1 MLENT
6 QRIRLDICDNQTYEQ
21 IYTKQYNKGFPIE
34 FEITK
39 NGKPFSLSGI
49 ITVFELKKPD
59 ERFVVEYGNIQDN
72 IISVNITDQ
81 MTTTDGKAK
90 FQITLFDAESYN
102 SDNKNSAIII
112 STVTGTMKIDKSTV
126 QNEDIEASKDVFN
139 IISEVLIK
147 IEDAKLYAQNA
158 EEYMN
163 KSLEYSNNSKVSA
176 TASANS
182 ASAAKTSENN
192 AKTYA
197 SNAKT
202 SETNAKTSET
212 NALSSANSASSSANS
227 ASTSASNAKTSET
240 QAKTSEN
247 NAKTYAS
254 NAKTSETNAKTSET
268 NASSSATSAST
279 SASNAKESETNAS
292 ASANTAITKAN
303 EASVSA
309 TNASKS
315 ESNAK
320 NYATNASSSATSAST
335 SASTAMT
342 KADEA
347 KTSASNAKTYATN
360 ASNSAT
366 SAQNYATGST
376 NSAKYYYE
384 QAKTISESFSG
395 ALRPM
400 GTVTFANL
408 PSISSASEG
417 DMYNISDEFT
427 TTSDFKEGSGTI
439 IAAGSNVYKTFDGFW
454 DILAGTPVVGIK
466 GNSEVTYRRG
476 NVNITASDIGFEI
489 VSETEPSNQEIGC
502 YWLEDY

>member
-21 IYTKQYNKGFPIE
+21 IYIKQYNKGFPIE

-39 NGKPFSLSGI
+39 NGKPFDLSGI
-49 ITVFELKKPD
+49 VAIFEFKKPD
-59 ERFVVEYGNIQDN
+59 GKFVVDYADINENIV
-72 IISVNITDQ
+72 SVTVEDY
-81 MTTTDGKAK
+81 MTSIDGKAK
-90 FQITLFDAESYN
+90 FQITLFDEESYDP
-102 SDNKNSAIII
+102 DNKDSAIII
-112 STVTGTMKIDKSTV
+112 STVTCTMKIDKATV

-139 IISEVLIK
+139 IVTEVLIEIENAK
-147 IEDAKLYAQNA
+147 IAAKNA

-163 KSLEYSNNSKVSA
+163 KSLEYSNNSKASA

-197 SNAKT
+197 SNANK

-212 NALSSANSASSSANS
+212 NALSSANSASNSANS

-240 QAKTSEN
+240 QAKI
-247 NAKTYAS
+247 
-254 NAKTSETNAKTSET
+254 SETNAK
-268 NASSSATSAST
+268 A
-279 SASNAKESETNAS
+279 
-292 ASANTAITKAN
+292 
-303 EASVSA
+303 
-309 TNASKS
+309 
-315 ESNAK
+315 
-320 NYATNASSSATSAST
+320 
-335 SASTAMT
+335 
-342 KADEA
+342 
-347 KTSASNAKTYATN
+347 YATN

-408 PSISSASEG
+408 PSISSATEG

-427 TTSDFKEGSGTI
+427 TTSDFKEGEGNI
-439 IAAGSNVYKTFDGFW
+439 IPAGSNVYKTSDEKW
-454 DILAGTPVVGIK
+454 DILAGTPVVGVK
-466 GNSEVTYRRG
+466 GANESTYRRG
-476 NVNITASDIGFEI
+476 NINITANDVGFEI
-489 VSETEPSNQEIGC
+489 ISITEPSNQEIGC
-502 YWLEDY
+502 YWLVDY